1 MEYYFFLTIL
11 KLDNNQPNCK
21 KGHSGTMRVTFSQKN
36 FPDSYNQA
44 QKNSILDDISKTR
57 FALENAYAGFDYA
70 LDPDLI
76 DCYIYEVNSLMK
88 RYKFLLEQAEKMHL
102 TEKSSI

>member
-1 MEYYFFLTIL
+1 
-11 KLDNNQPNCK
+11 
-21 KGHSGTMRVTFSQKN
+21 MRVTFSQKN